1 VVQPAEPASHTFE
14 PALVATRIDELL
26 RTLPGPPTGL
36 CVAYSGG
43 LDSTVLLHALA
54 RLADRASRLRLRAV
68 HVDHGLN
75 PQSPQWSIR
84 CGEVATALGIDCRR
98 LAIDARAP
106 RGASP
111 EAWARAARRAAIA
124 ADLGAG
130 EVLLTAH
137 HADDQLETVLLQL
150 LRGGGPAGIAGM
162 PRLAPFGRG
171 WQLRPLLE
179 FSRHSLHRW
188 AVAARLD
195 WVEDPT
201 NLDLTFDRNY
211 LRHSVLPSLRARWPQ
226 ATRTVGRAAALTAE
240 TVELAAVLA
249 ESDFASVREGLTLPI
264 AALGALSEPRQRAVL
279 RAWLAG
285 HDLPVPSVRTLA
297 ALRRDLW
304 LAAADRVPCARWQ
317 EARVYR
323 YRGRLYADRSR
334 PPAVAEGTEM
344 TVEGVTVAVGG
355 RLELRATIGHGLSRA
370 RLPAPLE
377 LRPRRGG
384 EHFRPV
390 QGGHRRPLRK
400 WLQEHGVLPWLRDH
414 VPLLY
419 AGEAL
424 VCVADLAC
432 AAEYAAREGE
442 DSWEVCWRDRPVLTE
457 AEALQAHWADKGRA
471 R

>member
-1 VVQPAEPASHTFE
+1 MQPAKPASHTFE

-26 RTLPGPPTGL
+26 RSLPALPAGL

-43 LDSTVLLHALA
+43 LDSTVLLHAVA
-54 RLADRASRLRLRAV
+54 RLADWASRPRLRAV

-75 PQSPQWSIR
+75 PLSPQWSIR

-124 ADLGAG
+124 GDLEAG

-162 PRLAPFGRG
+162 PPLAPFGRG

-179 FSRHSLHRW
+179 FSRDALHRW

-201 NLDLTFDRNY
+201 NLDLAFDRNY

-226 ATRTVGRAAALTAE
+226 AARTIGQAAALTAE

-264 AALGALSEPRQRAVL
+264 AALDALSESRQRAVL
-279 RAWLAG
+279 RAWLASHG
-285 HDLPVPSVRTLA
+285 LPLPSVRTLA

-344 TVEGVTVAVGG
+344 TVEGATLAVGG
-355 RLELRATIGHGLSRA
+355 RLELRAAIGRGLSRA
-370 RLPAPLE
+370 RLTAPLE
-377 LRPRRGG
+377 LRLRRGG

-400 WLQEHGVLPWLRDH
+400 WLQENGVLPWLRDH
-414 VPLLY
+414 VPLMY
-419 AGEAL
+419 AGEVL
-424 VCVADLAC
+424 VCVADLAI
-432 AAEYAAREGE
+432 AAEYSAREGE

-457 AEALQAHWADKGRA
+457 AEALQSHRADKGRA